1 MRKNLISEFFG
12 LFLLI
17 SAMVASLGIGA
28 VVSARTGIENKGV
41 PLILSGLL
49 KSHSG
54 EIQDQS
60 VFFQEE
66 MAGFW
71 MLFIHFS
78 EATQTVDMVLD
89 SKGNII
95 QSSDPSLAG
104 KSLLI
109 GKNGRVIFISSDQ
122 MRFAGYIQQD
132 GHYLDGMANVKDIG
146 PVPFSA
152 CKISDKKT

>member
-28 VVSARTGIENKGV
+28 VVSARTGIEDKGV

-109 GKNGRVIFISSDQ
+109 GKNGNFYLIGSDEICRIHTTGRTLFRWYGKCKGYRSSSIFSVQ
-122 MRFAGYIQQD
+122 NFR
-132 GHYLDGMANVKDIG
+132 
-146 PVPFSA
+146 
-152 CKISDKKT
+152 